1 LNSRSSSKTRQINFT
16 ELMEPKKFYRSRT
29 DKVFAGVCGG
39 LSEHFDIDAV
49 LIRLLFLVLVFAGGG
64 GLIAYIVLWIIT
76 PEKPIDYS
84 QSKTSP
90 TMETQQ
96 TPNEEPKGS
105 QEHAA
110 NDPFRYPPRKPKG
123 RGNLIGGLV
132 LITLG
137 ALFLADEFIP
147 NVSFGDLWPMI
158 LVVIGIGLLINSF
171 SGRKNN
177 P

>member
-1 LNSRSSSKTRQINFT
+1 
-16 ELMEPKKFYRSRT
+16 MESNKFYRSRT

-39 LSEHFDIDAV
+39 LAEHFVIDSV
-49 LIRLLFLVLVFAGGG
+49 LIRLLFLVLIFAGGG

-84 QSKTSP
+84 QFKNSP
-90 TMETQQ
+90 TMENQETK
-96 TPNEEPKGS
+96 TEEPQGS
-105 QEHAA
+105 QDNAK

-147 NVSFGDLWPMI
+147 HVSFGDLWPLI

>member
-1 LNSRSSSKTRQINFT
+1 
-16 ELMEPKKFYRSRT
+16 METKKFYRSRT
-29 DKVFAGVCGG
+29 EKVFAGVCGG
-39 LSEHFDIDAV
+39 LAEYFDLDVILV
-49 LIRLLFLVLVFAGGG
+49 RLLFLVLIVFAGGG
-64 GLIAYIVLWIIT
+64 LFAYIILWIIT

-84 QSKTSP
+84 QFQNPP
-90 TMETQQ
+90 TMENN
-96 TPNEEPKGS
+96 PSPHEEPKGS
-105 QEHAA
+105 QEKSK
-110 NDPFRYPPRKPKG
+110 NDPFRYPPRHHKD

-147 NVSFGDLWPMI
+147 HVSFSDLWPII